1 MTYRPDHEKKLRKGF
16 TTGSCAAAG
25 AKAAALALF
34 CGVKPSKVAITLPR
48 GGELVIKVKSVEA
61 HGTVAMATIIKDAG
75 DDPDVT
81 NKAEIVTTVELL
93 RPGVCRTNIKVK
105 GGVGVGV
112 VTKPGLKVKIGS
124 PAINPVP
131 MRMIRTSIKEALKEA
146 GVKASVVATV
156 SVPKGELLAKK
167 TMNARLGIMGGI
179 SILGTTGIVEP
190 MSLEAYTHSISC
202 GVDVLQAGGFKE
214 VVFSTGRSSEK
225 VMEKALGL
233 PDAAFIIVGD
243 HMGYAMK
250 DTRARRSLEWITIA
264 AQFGKMSK
272 LAAGHFDTHCEDSS
286 VDLGFLASLCA
297 SISGEI
303 SAQVRGANTARQVF
317 FILKDAKRGA
327 VLKEVCRMVRSN
339 AQRLARPGIDVKV
352 ALVGYDENVECI
364 EP

>member
-1 MTYRPDHEKKLRKGF
+1 MPHRPDREKKLRRGF

-25 AKAAALALF
+25 AKAAALLLF
-34 CGVKPSKVAITLPR
+34 CGVKPSKVVITLPR
-48 GGELVIKVKSVEA
+48 GGELDIKVKSVVA
-61 HGTVAMATIIKDAG
+61 QGTTATATIVKDAG

-81 NKAEIVTTVELL
+81 NKAEIVTSVERL
-93 RPGVCRTNIKVK
+93 RPGSSRTNIRVM

-112 VTKPGLKVKIGS
+112 VTKPGLKAPIGH

-131 MRMIRTSIKEALKEA
+131 MQMIRASVKEALKEA
-146 GVKASVVATV
+146 GVKAAVVVTV

-202 GVDVLQAGGFKE
+202 GVDVLEAAGIKE

-225 VMEKALGL
+225 VMEKTLNL
-233 PDAAFIIVGD
+233 PETAFIIVGD

-250 DTRARRSLEWITIA
+250 DTLGRPLLERITIA

-272 LAAGHFDTHCEDSS
+272 LASGHFDTHCEDSS
-286 VDLGFLASLCA
+286 VDLGFLASLCP
-297 SISGEI
+297 SNEI
-303 SAQVRGANTARQVF
+303 AALVRGANTARQVF
-317 FILKDAKRGA
+317 FILKEAHLES
-327 VLKEVCRMVRSN
+327 VLKEVCLRVRSH
-339 AQRLARPGIDVKV
+339 AQKDARQGIDVKV
-352 ALVGYDENVECI
+352 ALVGYDDDI
-364 EP
+364 ERLI

>member
-1 MTYRPDHEKKLRKGF
+1 MTPRPDREKKLRKGF
-16 TTGSCAAAG
+16 TTGTCAAAG
-25 AKAAALALF
+25 AKAAALLLF
-34 CGVKPSKVAITLPR
+34 CGVKPSKVVVTLPR
-48 GGELVIKVKSVEA
+48 GGELDIKVKSVEVR
-61 HGTVAMATIIKDAG
+61 GTVATATIIKDAG

-93 RPGVCRTNIKVK
+93 RSGSSRANIKVK

-112 VTKPGLKVKIGS
+112 VTKPGLKVLIGH

-131 MRMIRTSIKEALKEA
+131 MQMIRTSIREALIRA
-146 GVKASVVATV
+146 GVKASVVVTV

-190 MSLEAYTHSISC
+190 MSLEAYTHSITC
-202 GVDVLQAGGFKE
+202 GVDVLQAGGIKE

-225 VMEKALGL
+225 VMEKALDL
-233 PDAAFIIVGD
+233 PEAAFIIVGD

-250 DTRARRSLEWITIA
+250 DTRASGRKPLERITIA

-272 LAAGHFDTHCEDSS
+272 LASGHFDTHCEDSS
-286 VDLGFLASLCA
+286 VEFGFLASLCPSEEIA
-297 SISGEI
+297 S
-303 SAQVRGANTARQVF
+303 QVRGANTARQVF
-317 FILKDAKRGA
+317 FLLKDAKLDA

-339 AQRLARPGIDVKV
+339 AQKIARQGIDVKV
-352 ALVGYDENVECI
+352 CLVGYDDNVECI
-364 EP
+364 I

>member
-34 CGVKPSKVAITLPR
+34 CGVKTSKVAITLPR

-61 HGTVAMATIIKDAG
+61 HGTVSMATIIKDAG

-131 MRMIRTSIKEALKEA
+131 MRMIRTSIREALKEA

-156 SVPKGELLAKK
+156 SVPKGELTCEKDQ
-167 TMNARLGIMGGI
+167 GC
-179 SILGTTGIVEP
+179 
-190 MSLEAYTHSISC
+190 AYLH
-202 GVDVLQAGGFKE
+202 D
-214 VVFSTGRSSEK
+214 GRH
-225 VMEKALGL
+225 LY
-233 PDAAFIIVGD
+233 PR
-243 HMGYAMK
+243 HH
-250 DTRARRSLEWITIA
+250 
-264 AQFGKMSK
+264 
-272 LAAGHFDTHCEDSS
+272 GHC
-286 VDLGFLASLCA
+286 
-297 SISGEI
+297 
-303 SAQVRGANTARQVF
+303 
-317 FILKDAKRGA
+317 
-327 VLKEVCRMVRSN
+327 
-339 AQRLARPGIDVKV
+339 
-352 ALVGYDENVECI
+352 
-364 EP
+364 